1 MALSRVAPWLLVVL
15 VAVTF
20 VLWETADVGS
30 RDSGDH
36 AARDEAFAQLA
47 AVAGA
52 HGHAIPD
59 GTARYAQ
66 TGDAMIA
73 YAPLDG
79 ITAYTDM
86 DFATGVLIEAVV
98 VTSAKPGAV
107 PNGAYVVQVTIDPKT
122 GAGTAVYFDADGS
135 PRARVPA
142 RAVADDQQ
150 RATSVTSSH
159 VWRDGHY
166 AITCA
171 GWQPYRAITY

>member
-1 MALSRVAPWLLVVL
+1 MALTRFAPWLLVVL

-20 VLWETADVGS
+20 ILWETADVASSDGEHS
-30 RDSGDH
+30 
-36 AARDEAFAQLA
+36 ARDDAFAQLA

-79 ITAYTDM
+79 IAAYTDA
-86 DFATGVLIEAVV
+86 DFAAGVLIEAVV
-98 VTSAKPGAV
+98 VTSAKPGPV
-107 PNGAYVVQVTIDPKT
+107 PNGAYVVQVTIDART
-122 GAGTAVYFDADGS
+122 GEGTAVYFDGDGS

-142 RAVADDQQ
+142 RATAGGEPQA
-150 RATSVTSSH
+150 RVTSSH

-171 GWQPYRAITY
+171 GWTPYRAITY